1 MVPALDVSAARS
13 RFPALQQEQVYMDN
27 AGGSQ
32 VLDTVAD
39 SIRSYLLKTNVQ
51 LGATYKTSKT
61 STNAYD
67 NAYNV
72 AAGFINAAPEEISIG
87 VSTTQ
92 LLHNLSIALKVQPGD
107 ELVLSKLNHESNTA
121 PWVQL
126 ADRLGLTVKWW
137 AAADPKNPICDP
149 AELKT
154 LLSEKTRL
162 VTCPHVSN
170 ITGSISSIREIADAV
185 HVYPR
190 ALLCVDGVALAPH
203 RQVDVKA
210 LDVDFYAFSWYKVY
224 GPHLAQLYASSRVH
238 EQIQSLGHFFNP
250 TNTLDKKLN
259 LASANYELT
268 QSIPQV
274 VEYFGPNPSV
284 TWAQMAEHEQ
294 QLQRILLEFLA
305 SDGRVT
311 VIGEPSASNELR
323 VPVISFVVRGLGSQR
338 LVEEVERRSA
348 YGFRSGHMYSHRLL
362 AEVCGLEDVED
373 GVVRVSFLHY
383 NTGEW
388 GDLFG
393 CIGPMLIKTVAEVQG
408 LVEVLREVLASS

>member
-1 MVPALDVSAARS
+1 MANVLDVTTARS

-39 SIRSYLLKTNVQ
+39 SIRSYLLNTNVQ
-51 LGATYKTSKT
+51 LGATYKTSQT
-61 STNAYD
+61 STNAYS

-72 AAGFINAAPEEISIG
+72 AAGFINATSEEISIG

-92 LLHNLSIALKVQPGD
+92 LLHNLSTALKFQPGD
-107 ELVLSKLNHESNTA
+107 ELVLSKLNHEANTA
-121 PWVQL
+121 PWVQV
-126 ADRLGLTVKWW
+126 AERLGLTVKWW

-149 AELKT
+149 IELRS
-154 LLSEKTRL
+154 LLSNKTRL
-162 VTCPHVSN
+162 VACPHASN
-170 ITGSISSIREIADAV
+170 ITGTISPIRDIADAL
-185 HVYPR
+185 HAYPR

-238 EQIQSLGHFFNP
+238 EQIQSLGHFFKP
-250 TNTLDKKLN
+250 THTLDLKLN

-274 VEYFGPNPSV
+274 VEYFGSDPNS
-284 TWAQMAEHEQ
+284 TWAQMAQHEER
-294 QLQRILLEFLA
+294 LQKILLQFLT
-305 SDGRVT
+305 SDNRVT
-311 VIGEPSASNELR
+311 VIGEPSASKELR
-323 VPVISFVVRGLGSQR
+323 VPVISFVVQGFGSQR
-338 LVEEVERRSA
+338 IVEEVERRSA
-348 YGFRSGHMYSHRLL
+348 FGFRSGHMYSHRLL
-362 AEVCGLEDVED
+362 ADVCGLTDVED

-383 NTGEW
+383 NTE
-388 GDLFG
+388 
-393 CIGPMLIKTVAEVQG
+393 TEVCR
-408 LVEVLREVLASS
+408 LVELLREVLASQ

>member
-1 MVPALDVSAARS
+1 MASTLDVSAARS

-39 SIRSYLLKTNVQ
+39 SIRHYLLNTNVQ
-51 LGATYKTSKT
+51 LGASYKVSQT

-67 NAYNV
+67 NAYKV
-72 AAGFINAAPEEISIG
+72 AAGFTNAAPEEISIG
-87 VSTTQ
+87 ISTTQ
-92 LLHNLSIALKVQPGD
+92 LLHNLSTALKFQPGD
-107 ELVLSKLNHESNTA
+107 ELVLSKINHEANTS
-121 PWVQL
+121 PWVHI
-126 ADRLGLTVKWW
+126 AERLGLTVKWW
-137 AAADPKNPICDP
+137 AASDPKNPVCDP
-149 AELKT
+149 SELKS
-154 LLSEKTRL
+154 LLSDKTRL
-162 VTCPHVSN
+162 VACPHASN
-170 ITGSISSIREIADAV
+170 ITGTISPIRKIADIV

-238 EQIQSLGHFFNP
+238 DQIQSLGHFFKP
-250 TNTLDKKLN
+250 TDTLDLKLN

-274 VEYFGPNPSV
+274 VEYFGSDPST
-284 TWAQMAEHEQ
+284 TWAQMAEHEERLQ
-294 QLQRILLEFLA
+294 QILLEFLA
-305 SDGRVT
+305 SDSRVD
-311 VIGEPSASNELR
+311 VIGEPSASKELR
-323 VPVISFVVRGLGSQR
+323 VPVISFVVQGVDSQR

-348 YGFRSGHMYSHRLL
+348 FGFRSGHMYSHRLL
-362 AEVCGLEDVED
+362 ADICGLHNVED

-383 NTGEW
+383 NTE
-388 GDLFG
+388 
-393 CIGPMLIKTVAEVQG
+393 AEVRG
-408 LVEVLREVLASS
+408 LVEVLREVLGSL